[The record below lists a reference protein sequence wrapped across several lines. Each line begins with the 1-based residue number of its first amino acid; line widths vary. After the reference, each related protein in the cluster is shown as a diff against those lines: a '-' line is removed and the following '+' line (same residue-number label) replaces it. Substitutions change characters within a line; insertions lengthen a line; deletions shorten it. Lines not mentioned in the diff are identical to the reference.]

1 MGRRRAPG
9 ERVGLVKQRLPK
21 PTHYRVVCF
30 SLYER
35 DLELLN
41 AQVQELKSRGMT
53 RANASAVVRLAL
65 AQLDLDAA
73 MREPAQPGR
82 TLEQVALITKHPEK
96 RVRGARDQRSREAE
110 LHNTPQ
116 DAAEGAGG

>member
-1 MGRRRAPG
+1 MRRRP
-9 ERVGLVKQRLPK
+9 KPPK

-35 DLELLN
+35 DLDLLN

-53 RANASAVVRLAL
+53 RANASAVIRLAL
-65 AQLDLDAA
+65 AQLDLNAA

-82 TLEQVALITKHPEK
+82 TLEQIALITKHADSVK
-96 RVRGARDQRSREAE
+96 RARGTADKRSREAE
-110 LHNTPQ
+110 LSNTPHT
-116 DAAEGAGG
+116 AAEGA